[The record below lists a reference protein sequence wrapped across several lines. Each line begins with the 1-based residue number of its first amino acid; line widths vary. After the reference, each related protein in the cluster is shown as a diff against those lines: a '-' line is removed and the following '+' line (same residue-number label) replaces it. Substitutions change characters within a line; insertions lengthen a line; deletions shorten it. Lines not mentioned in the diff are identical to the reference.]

1 MQDIDKKLQHTLGLT
16 DTEALLYVAC
26 LPHSSV
32 GVADAVKLT
41 GIKRTTIYHA
51 LDTLVYK
58 GFAAKKGAGGKVVFS
73 MIAPRSLQHALIA
86 QKFKIEKQQE
96 DLQKLIPS
104 LEILKKG
111 QLSSTQVEHFQGLSG
126 IKAVY
131 EEALYCKSRHWD
143 TFTPATVFLRQ
154 YGQEF
159 RKYVMD
165 MREKRKISARA
176 LWEESRLERYVNEKK
191 PVNGFNREARI
202 MPNEMQNRFLSKI
215 ILFDKK
221 IALIT
226 PSTDAG
232 AVLISSNELHAAFM
246 AMFETIWAMS
256 KPIKL

>member
-26 LPHSSV
+26 LPHESV

-58 GFAAKKGAGGKVVFS
+58 GFATKKGAAGKVVFS
-73 MIAPRSLQHALIA
+73 MVAPRSLQHALIA
-86 QKFKIEKQQE
+86 QKFKIEKQQT

-111 QLSSTQVEHFQGLSG
+111 PLSATQVEHFQGLNG
-126 IKAVY
+126 VKAVY

-143 TFTPATVFLRQ
+143 TITPTHIFLRQ
-154 YGQEF
+154 FGEDF
-159 RKYVMD
+159 RKYVMNT
-165 MREKRKISARA
+165 REKRKISARS
-176 LWEESRLERYVNEKK
+176 LWEQSRLARYTAEKK
-191 PVNGFNREARI
+191 PINSHNREMRI
-202 MPNEMQNRFLSKI
+202 MPPEMQNRFLSKI

-226 PSTDAG
+226 PASDAG
-232 AVLISSNELHAAFM
+232 AVLISSPELHAAFM
-246 AMFETIWAMS
+246 AMFETIWTMS
-256 KPIKL
+256 KPIKV